1 MRAEIPPPGTI
12 VRPSSAGVSPV
23 ERGGAGV
30 SPAVTEAS
38 RRRSRLSILFGLT
51 LLFVLSATLF
61 AQTSAQRSIALTFD
75 DLPMAAS
82 NPTPAEVTAL
92 TNSILGALSK
102 HRAPAVGLVNESK
115 VHLGDDAERAATL
128 ELWLKAGQQLGNHTY
143 SHPDFNKLTLAEF
156 TADAERGELLL
167 KRLLPKYHQQLRFFR
182 FPFNHAG
189 DTEEKKAG
197 FQKWLAQNH
206 YEVATCTIENSDW
219 VFAAA
224 YDKALSRHDS
234 GQIQK
239 IRTAYLDY
247 TDAKF
252 PFFEK
257 ASLDVFGREF
267 PQVFLLHAN
276 RLNADVLDELLS
288 QVEKRGYRFVTL
300 EEAQSDAA
308 YRTPDTDI
316 SPYGPM
322 WIYRWAPALGKKVDG
337 RSEPEVPKWVEDLA
351 R

>member
-1 MRAEIPPPGTI
+1 
-12 VRPSSAGVSPV
+12 
-23 ERGGAGV
+23 
-30 SPAVTEAS
+30 
-38 RRRSRLSILFGLT
+38 
-51 LLFVLSATLF
+51 
-61 AQTSAQRSIALTFD
+61 
-75 DLPMAAS
+75 MAAS
-82 NPTPAEVTAL
+82 NPTPAEVTVL
-92 TNSILGALSK
+92 TNSILAALSK
-102 HRAPAVGLVNESK
+102 HHAPAVGLVNESK
-115 VHLGDDAERAATL
+115 VHTGDDAERAAAL
-128 ELWLKAGQQLGNHTY
+128 GLWLKAGQQLGNHTY
-143 SHPDFNKLTLAEF
+143 SHPDFDKLTLAEF

-197 FQKWLAQNH
+197 FRKWLAQNH

-247 TDAKF
+247 TDAKL

-257 ASLDVFGREF
+257 ASRDVFGREF

-276 RLNADVLDELLS
+276 RLNADVLDDLLS
-288 QVEKRGYRFVTL
+288 HVEKRGYRFVTL

-308 YRTPDTDI
+308 YRTPDTYI

-322 WIYRWAPALGKKVDG
+322 WTYRWAPALGKKVDG
-337 RSEPEVPKWVEDLA
+337 RNEPEVPKWVEDLA
-351 R
+351 Q